1 MKIAKISPVHKGGD
15 RSSMDNYRPI
25 SLLSCF
31 SKILEK
37 IVCKKLTCFLENN
50 NLISSSQYGFRS
62 GHSTIHP
69 MVQFMNY
76 VSETLNKKQHAVAIF
91 CDLRKAFD
99 TCNHTILFKKMEKM
113 GIRGLTLD
121 WFKNYLTDRKQFV
134 NINGASSNLLNST
147 IGVPQGSILGPIL
160 FLIYINDLP
169 YCSTL
174 LAILFADDTTLLASG
189 DNIEELI
196 LHVNMEFKKI
206 VTFFRSNMLSLHP
219 EKTQFIL
226 FSNSNVA
233 KGKEIK
239 LNIDM
244 NNENEKNPNLIKEI
258 KRVTSNSD
266 FPAVKFLGVLFDPDL
281 NFKMQIRN
289 ISSKIS
295 KSLYILRR
303 VKNILSEK
311 ALKTLYYSLIHC
323 HLVYGIHIWSSTT
336 VGVLNDIKVKQKNA
350 IRTITLSKYNAHTL
364 PLFKKLKILPLDSLI
379 YFFRLQFMSKYVN
392 GMLPI
397 SFNNVWV
404 KRENWRG
411 ENFSITLRNSDDFYI
426 PTALLSQTERQP
438 YYLFPKLW
446 CEFQNNDIKII
457 RNHVE
462 FNVALKNYLLN
473 ELPVEVLCNRLFCP
487 SCSILSDETVE
498 TV

>member
-1 MKIAKISPVHKGGD
+1 M
-15 RSSMDNYRPI
+15 
-25 SLLSCF
+25 
-31 SKILEK
+31 
-37 IVCKKLTCFLENN
+37 
-50 NLISSSQYGFRS
+50 
-62 GHSTIHP
+62 
-69 MVQFMNY
+69 
-76 VSETLNKKQHAVAIF
+76 
-91 CDLRKAFD
+91 
-99 TCNHTILFKKMEKM
+99 
-113 GIRGLTLD
+113 
-121 WFKNYLTDRKQFV
+121 
-134 NINGASSNLLNST
+134 
-147 IGVPQGSILGPIL
+147 
-160 FLIYINDLP
+160 IYINDLP

-266 FPAVKFLGVLFDPDL
+266 FPAVKFLGVLFYPDL

-295 KSLYILRR
+295 RSLYILRR

-336 VGVLNDIKVKQKNA
+336 VGVLNDIKVKQ
-350 IRTITLSKYNAHTL
+350 
-364 PLFKKLKILPLDSLI
+364 KILPLDSLI

-438 YYLFPKLW
+438 YYLFPKL
-446 CEFQNNDIKII
+446 
-457 RNHVE
+457 
-462 FNVALKNYLLN
+462 
-473 ELPVEVLCNRLFCP
+473 
-487 SCSILSDETVE
+487 
-498 TV
+498 

>member
-1 MKIAKISPVHKGGD
+1 MLANELNIFFSSVASKIADEIHPVLPPNNNVVTEINDNIVQNGIPLLSFVDDPVTPLEIVETLETLQPKTSQDFNGLSMFLVKKLSYQLAKPLCHLFNLSFSQGIVPSQMKIAKISPVHKGGD

-226 FSNSNVA
+226 FSNSNVV

-266 FPAVKFLGVLFDPDL
+266 FPAVKFLGVLFYPDL

-379 YFFRLQFMSKYVN
+379 IFLES
-392 GMLPI
+392 
-397 SFNNVWV
+397 
-404 KRENWRG
+404 
-411 ENFSITLRNSDDFYI
+411 NS
-426 PTALLSQTERQP
+426 
-438 YYLFPKLW
+438 
-446 CEFQNNDIKII
+446 
-457 RNHVE
+457 
-462 FNVALKNYLLN
+462 
-473 ELPVEVLCNRLFCP
+473 
-487 SCSILSDETVE
+487 
-498 TV
+498 